1 MPLRSLTNIEIQKY
15 YKNKSKFKGVYIL
28 ETITKNHRARSIKS
42 LFSVVQASRIL
53 IRNVV
58 FIYYL

>member
-1 MPLRSLTNIEIQKY
+1 MPLQSLTNIEIQK

-42 LFSVVQASRIL
+42 LFSVVKASSIL

>member
-1 MPLRSLTNIEIQKY
+1 MPLQSLTNIEIQKY
-15 YKNKSKFKGVYIL
+15 YKNKSKFNGAYIL
-28 ETITKNHRARSIKS
+28 EAITKNHRARSSKS
-42 LFSVVQASRIL
+42 LFSVVQASSIL

>member
-1 MPLRSLTNIEIQKY
+1 MPLQSLTNIEIQKY
-15 YKNKSKFKGVYIL
+15 YKNKSKFKDVYIL
-28 ETITKNHRARSIKS
+28 ETITKNHRARSSKS
-42 LFSVVQASRIL
+42 LFSVVQASSIL